1 MIDLETL
8 MSESLGAFPEETF
21 GLGDVVGQVQR
32 AFPTAPASEVRWM
45 TLELIRRL
53 LRIGAVVAGP
63 PAPDDGRFRPWA
75 LTTGQVVTRLG
86 TAWDELGRAPKNG
99 EVARF
104 LKVAPVE
111 VTAAPVEEMGW
122 PADA

>member
-1 MIDLETL
+1 MIDLETV
-8 MSESLGAFPEETF
+8 MSEWLGACPDETF
-21 GLGDVVGQVQR
+21 GLGDVIGQVQR

-45 TLELIRRL
+45 TLELVRRL
-53 LRIGAVVAGP
+53 LRTGAVVAG
-63 PAPDDGRFRPWA
+63 APTPGDGRFRPWA

-86 TAWDELGRAPKNG
+86 TAWDELGRAPKDG

-111 VTAAPVEEMGW
+111 VMAVPAEEMGW